1 MAFGTCVCTRSFSTG
16 SRRMKTSS
24 YSQTLLGWMYLF
36 VIMLLATHFQMDSP
50 KENDLFP
57 PIFLHHA
64 FYDCRGSCLPCV
76 SLSSV
81 SVFPRLGSWQLPYL
95 PRRALAVGSGSLPAS
110 SRVQCWQ
117 PRKKH
122 CLCHWLQLP
131 GRFAPRTRFLLS
143 WRGLAF
149 SFVSQAAMLIN
160 ETPLKSCLGNNS
172 CSANLSGAPFVMNP
186 PSPLTPEPGRWYLP
200 RDKLPL
206 FLDMCLLI

>member
-1 MAFGTCVCTRSFSTG
+1 MAFRTCVCTRSFSTG

-64 FYDCRGSCLPCV
+64 FYDCGGSCLPCV

-81 SVFPRLGSWQLPYL
+81 SVFPWLGSWQLPYL
-95 PRRALAVGSGSLPAS
+95 PRRALAVSSGSLPAS

-122 CLCHWLQLP
+122 GLCHRLQLP
-131 GRFAPRTRFLLS
+131 G
-143 WRGLAF
+143 
-149 SFVSQAAMLIN
+149 V
-160 ETPLKSCLGNNS
+160 
-172 CSANLSGAPFVMNP
+172 
-186 PSPLTPEPGRWYLP
+186 
-200 RDKLPL
+200 LPL
-206 FLDMCLLI
+206 ALDFCYLGGGSPFHLFLRLPC